1 MNNNNER
8 RRKEPP
14 KSVQLLRKVKGGGGE
29 GAAEYYL
36 RRGKIREK
44 VQKEDKFGEKRE
56 GEKDKNDKRVCG
68 LRDEGWRRRC

>member
-1 MNNNNER
+1 MKEEER
-8 RRKEPP
+8 NPQNLFSSSEK
-14 KSVQLLRKVKGGGGE
+14 LKGGGGE